1 LAPDTSGLGP
11 FTELEKAEAVGFL
24 AYGQLT
30 MKCPVSRQ
38 LKHTLELL
46 LLAVTWLVLLCG
58 GFMVFWLL
66 YGLNWVLGP
75 GSLWL
80 ATGFYTA
87 WGLGTWTWD
96 VQSFSVSGSAL
107 AVEPCAS

>member
-1 LAPDTSGLGP
+1 
-11 FTELEKAEAVGFL
+11 
-24 AYGQLT
+24 

-46 LLAVTWLVLLCG
+46 LLLLLAVTWLVLLFG

-66 YGLNWVLGP
+66 YGLNWFWGLE
-75 GSLWL
+75 SLCL

-87 WGLGTWTWD
+87 WGLGIWTWG
-96 VQSFSVSGSAL
+96 VRSFSASGSAL
-107 AVEPCAS
+107 AVEPHAP

>member
-1 LAPDTSGLGP
+1 LAPDASGLGP

-24 AYGQLT
+24 AYGQLA
-30 MKCPVSRQ
+30 MKCPISRQ
-38 LKHTLELL
+38 LKHTLELLLL

-75 GSLWL
+75 CEPM
-80 ATGFYTA
+80 A
-87 WGLGTWTWD
+87 WDWVLYCMGAWNRDMG
-96 VQSFSVSGSAL
+96 
-107 AVEPCAS
+107 

>member
-1 LAPDTSGLGP
+1 LLLLLPKLLLLRTGMRLAPDTSGLGP

-24 AYGQLT
+24 AYGQLA

-38 LKHTLELL
+38 LKQTLELLLLLL

-66 YGLNWVLGP
+66 
-75 GSLWL
+75 
-80 ATGFYTA
+80 
-87 WGLGTWTWD
+87 
-96 VQSFSVSGSAL
+96 
-107 AVEPCAS
+107 